1 MRQVCSLSVC
11 RRHPVA
17 DSERAPLKLYVIA
30 GEPSGDLLAGRLM
43 ASLKGMADRPV
54 LFEGVGGE
62 TMERE
67 GLKSLFPMR
76 ELSVMGVAEI
86 LPKAFHLIRRM
97 RQTAKDIR
105 RINPDILVT
114 VDAPAFCF
122 GVIKR
127 LSGFP
132 VRKVHY
138 VAPTVW
144 AWRPKRAEKFAR
156 VFDHLM
162 TLLPFEPPYFE
173 KVGLKTT
180 FVGHSV
186 IEAGVENADGPAFRG
201 RHGIAPDAPLLCVLP
216 GSRMGEITRH
226 LGPFR
231 EAGRRLHQE
240 HPALSIVV
248 PTVPAI
254 ADFVRSETRSWTLP
268 VIVVENE
275 AERFAAMAASNVALA
290 ASGTVALELAIART
304 PSVIAYRVHPL
315 THRIVKRLIRVQYA
329 NLVNLLLNKGVIPEF
344 LQERCRATLLVEAVN
359 TLLLNERERSAQ
371 NAAYGQAIGMLSAG
385 ERTPSENAAA
395 CVLRLI
401 PDEPPNKRA
410 L

>member
-1 MRQVCSLSVC
+1 
-11 RRHPVA
+11 
-17 DSERAPLKLYVIA
+17 
-30 GEPSGDLLAGRLM
+30 M
-43 ASLKGMADRPV
+43 AAIKRMADGPV
-54 LFEGVGGE
+54 SFDGVGGE

-76 ELSVMGVAEI
+76 ELSIMGVAEI
-86 LPKAFHLIRRM
+86 LPKGFHLIRRM

-105 RINPDILVT
+105 RIHPDILVT

-127 LSGFP
+127 LGGFP
-132 VRKVHY
+132 VKKIHY

-144 AWRPKRAEKFAR
+144 AWRPKRAEKFAL

-162 TLLPFEPPYFE
+162 TLLPFEPPFFE

-186 IEAGVENADGPAFRG
+186 IEAGVEKADGIVFRAH
-201 RHGIAPDAPLLCVLP
+201 HGIAQDVPLLCVLP
-216 GSRMGEITRH
+216 GSRMGEVSRH
-226 LGPFR
+226 LGPFG
-231 EAGRRLHQE
+231 EAVARLHKE
-240 HPALSIVV
+240 HPTLCIVM

-254 ADFVRSETRSWTLP
+254 AEFVRSETRSWTLP
-268 VIVVENE
+268 VIIVENE
-275 AERFAAMAASNVALA
+275 PERFAAMAASNVALA

-315 THRIVKRLIRVQYA
+315 THCIVKRLIRVQYA
-329 NLVNLLLNKGVIPEF
+329 NLVNLLLDRGVIPEF
-344 LQERCRATLLVEAVN
+344 LQERCRAGLLAEAVNRLLVEEGA
-359 TLLLNERERSAQ
+359 RSAQ
-371 NAAYGQAIGMLSAG
+371 VTAYDAAIEMLSAG
-385 ERTPSENAAA
+385 GKTPSDEAAA
-395 CVLRLI
+395 CVLGMI
-401 PDEPPNKRA
+401 PNEPSNKRA

>member
-1 MRQVCSLSVC
+1 M
-11 RRHPVA
+11 A
-17 DSERAPLKLYVIA
+17 DSERPPLKLYFIA

-43 ASLKGMADRPV
+43 AGIKRTADRPV
-54 LFEGVGGE
+54 SFAGVGGE

-76 ELSVMGVAEI
+76 ELSIMGVAEI

-105 RINPDILVT
+105 RVAPDILIT

-122 GVIKR
+122 GVIRR
-127 LSGFP
+127 LGGFP
-132 VRKVHY
+132 VRKIHY

-144 AWRPKRAEKFAR
+144 AWRPKRAEKFAK

-173 KVGLKTT
+173 KVGLRTT

-186 IEAGVENADGPAFRG
+186 IEAGVDKADGIAFRAN
-201 RHGIAPDAPLLCVLP
+201 HGVALDAPLLCVLP
-216 GSRMGEITRH
+216 GSRMGEATRH
-226 LGPFR
+226 LGPFG
-231 EAGRRLHQE
+231 ETVARLQTE
-240 HPALSIVV
+240 HPALSVVV
-248 PTVPAI
+248 PTVSAI
-254 ADFVRSETRSWTLP
+254 AEFVRSETRSWAVP

-275 AERFAAMAASNVALA
+275 PERFAAMAASNVALA

-315 THRIVKRLIRVQYA
+315 THRIVKRLIKVRYA
-329 NLVNLLLNKGVIPEF
+329 NLVNLLLDKGAIPEF
-344 LQERCRATLLVEAVN
+344 LQARCRAGLLTEAVN
-359 TLLLNERERSAQ
+359 RLLVDGEARSAQ
-371 NAAYGQAIGMLSAG
+371 ITAYDRAVDMLSAG
-385 ERTPSENAAA
+385 GSAPSDAAAA
-395 CVLRLI
+395 CVLGLI
-401 PDEPPNKRA
+401 PGGQSNKRV

>member
-1 MRQVCSLSVC
+1 MAAI
-11 RRHPVA
+11 RRT
-17 DSERAPLKLYVIA
+17 
-30 GEPSGDLLAGRLM
+30 
-43 ASLKGMADRPV
+43 ADRPV
-54 LFEGVGGE
+54 SFAGVGGE

-76 ELSVMGVAEI
+76 ELSIMGVAEI

-105 RINPDILVT
+105 RVAPDILIT

-122 GVIKR
+122 GVIRR
-127 LSGFP
+127 LGGFP
-132 VRKVHY
+132 VRKIHY

-156 VFDHLM
+156 VFNHLM

-173 KVGLKTT
+173 KVGLRTT

-186 IEAGVENADGPAFRG
+186 IEAGVDKADGIAFRAQ
-201 RHGIAPDAPLLCVLP
+201 HGVASDAPLLCVLP
-216 GSRMGEITRH
+216 GSRMGEVTRH
-226 LGPFR
+226 LGPFG
-231 EAGRRLHQE
+231 ETVARLQTE
-240 HPALSIVV
+240 HPALSVVV

-254 ADFVRSETRSWTLP
+254 AEFVRSETRSWAVP
-268 VIVVENE
+268 IIVVENE
-275 AERFAAMAASNVALA
+275 RERFAAMAASNAALA

-315 THRIVKRLIRVQYA
+315 THRIVKRLIKVRYA
-329 NLVNLLLNKGVIPEF
+329 NLVNLLLDKGAIPEF
-344 LQERCRATLLVEAVN
+344 LQDRCRAGLLTEAVN
-359 TLLLNERERSAQ
+359 RLLVDGEARSAQ
-371 NAAYGQAIGMLSAG
+371 IAAYDRAVDMLSAG
-385 ERTPSENAAA
+385 GRDPSDQAAA
-395 CVLRLI
+395 CVLGLI
-401 PDEPPNKRA
+401 PDRQANKRA